1 MPESVEVNAI
11 RARAGQW
18 AACAL
23 TILVAAGRSAPE
35 SVLAHSPIPITPSVS
50 QSTDT
55 ARVGCYGG
63 YAALSSGNLLT
74 RDGTLVRYEKPF
86 RATETYTFI
95 RRDSVAAARVFAEL
109 ERIRFRTLRFTE
121 IDNMTCS
128 LELKDRVGQHSVS
141 WKMGRPP
148 AELEPV
154 LAALNR
160 AFGDDRPRWP

>member
-18 AACAL
+18 ATGAL

-35 SVLAHSPIPITPSVS
+35 SVLAHSRTPITPSVS

-55 ARVGCYGG
+55 ARV
-63 YAALSSGNLLT
+63 
-74 RDGTLVRYEKPF
+74 
-86 RATETYTFI
+86 
-95 RRDSVAAARVFAEL
+95 FAEL
-109 ERIRFRTLRFTE
+109 ERIRFRTLHFTE

-128 LELKDRVGQHSVS
+128 LELKDKVGQHSVS
-141 WKMGRPP
+141 WKMGQPP
-148 AELEPV
+148 AQLEPV

-160 AFGDDRPRWP
+160 AFGDDHPRWP